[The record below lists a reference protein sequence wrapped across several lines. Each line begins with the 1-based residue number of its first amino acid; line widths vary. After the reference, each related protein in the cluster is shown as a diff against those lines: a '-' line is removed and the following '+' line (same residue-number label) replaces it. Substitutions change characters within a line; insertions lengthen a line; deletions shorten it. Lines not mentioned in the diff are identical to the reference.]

1 MQDTFFRYYD
11 MLQLIPRYPQTID
24 TERIKTLLE
33 ECQHSITLRSI
44 QRDLHKLSVV
54 FMLENDNARPQG
66 WYWSPNAKQFTLPA
80 LDPQAAL
87 TLHMVSQH
95 ITSLLPASTVI
106 HLQPWFKAAEGIL
119 ASHGN
124 GLSKWSNKV
133 RVIPK
138 GFPRIPPAV
147 DAVAQTAVTQAVLME
162 RQLELTYL
170 ANGATEPWT
179 RVIHPLAIV
188 VRDQVIYLLCTFT
201 GHKDVRQ
208 LVLHRIQAANVLE
221 SPALRPAN
229 FDLDAYIASGKMGI
243 TQGHDKL
250 KLEAYFAPHLAI
262 HLDESPIS
270 TDQKLD
276 EVDKEIR
283 LRATVPDTLE
293 LRLWLKSFGDEVFV
307 TRPASLRREFRQMAE
322 NLASFYADDSSE

>member
-1 MQDTFFRYYD
+1 MNDTIFRYLA
-11 MLQLIPRYPQTID
+11 MLSLIPRYPQTID
-24 TERIKTLLE
+24 TERIMIFLE
-33 ECQHSITLRSI
+33 SRQLKITLRSI
-44 QRDLHKLSVV
+44 QRDLNKLSLK
-54 FMLENDNARPQG
+54 FPLMGNNARPQG
-66 WYWSPNAKQFTLPA
+66 WCWSVDAAQFALPA

-87 TLHMVSQH
+87 TLHMVEQYS
-95 ITSLLPASTVI
+95 SPLLPSSTLAY
-106 HLQPWFKAAEGIL
+106 LQPWFKAAEIIL

-124 GLSKWSNKV
+124 GLSKWSKKV
-133 RVIPK
+133 RVLPN
-138 GFPRIPPAV
+138 GFPRIPPIV
-147 DAVAQTAVTQAVLME
+147 DVDVQTAVTQSVLME

-170 ANGATEPWT
+170 ANGADEPWT

-188 VRDQVIYLLCTFT
+188 VRDQVIYLLCMFA

-221 SPALRPAN
+221 LSALRPTS
-229 FDLDAYIASGKMGI
+229 FDLDDYIASGEMGI
-243 TQGHDKL
+243 PQGHGKL

-262 HLDESPIS
+262 HLAEAPIS

-276 EVDKEIR
+276 EIDGEVR

-293 LRLWLKSFGDEVFV
+293 LRLWLKSFGDEAFV